1 MPAKKNGSG
10 GSGKLTKE
18 EELLLLESSRH
29 VSTATSALF
38 YGNAFI
44 VSVLPLCERDS
55 KLTQCELRT
64 KDTFSTVFQGC
75 TGECKWW
82 IC

>member
-44 VSVLPLCERDS
+44 VSVLPLCEPYS
-55 KLTQCELRT
+55 KLSLVLNYAR
-64 KDTFSTVFQGC
+64 KILFSTNF
-75 TGECKWW
+75 
-82 IC
+82 